1 MKILVV
7 CQHYKPEPFRI
18 SDICEALVFRGHQV
32 HVVTGV
38 PNYPEGE
45 IYPGYEK
52 SGGTETLENGV
63 RVRRCRILPRK
74 KGGFHRI
81 LNYLSFPVSS
91 GLYLSRLRE
100 DFDVVL
106 VHQLSPVLMALGA
119 FCYTRKHGKKVL
131 IYCLDLWPESLLA
144 GGFRMDS
151 LIYKSFYHIS
161 KWIYNRADRILVT
174 SKGFIP
180 YIRDYLGV
188 STSCGHLPQYAE
200 SLYGTVPEKETH
212 GGPYHFVFAGN
223 IGELQSVETIIEAA
237 RILKDDDRAVFD
249 IVGDGSALAPC
260 RKLAEGLPNVVFHGR
275 KALEEMPGVYGM
287 ADAMLVTLKDNPRIA
302 TTLPGKVQSCM
313 AAGKA
318 ILGSISGETVEIVR
332 ESGSGL
338 CAEPENSRALAQLA
352 REMMAQPESFAEYG
366 KNARVYYQNHFRKDV
381 ILHKLMDELEKLTR

>member
-18 SDICEALVFRGHQV
+18 SDICESLAAQGHRV
-32 HVVTGV
+32 HVVTGM

-45 IYPGYEK
+45 FYPGYER
-52 SGGTETLENGV
+52 SWGRETLENGV

-74 KGGFHRI
+74 KGGFRRV

-91 GLYLSRLRE
+91 GWYLSRLKE

-119 FCYTRKHGKKVL
+119 FRYARKYGKKVL

-151 LIYKSFYHIS
+151 PVYKAFYHIS
-161 KWIYNRADRILVT
+161 RWIYNRADRILVT

-188 STSCGHLPQYAE
+188 TTACGHLPQYAE
-200 SLYGTVPEKETH
+200 SLYDTVPEKAH
-212 GGPYHFVFAGN
+212 HQGPYHFVFAGN
-223 IGELQSVETIIEAA
+223 VGEMQSVDTIVEAA
-237 RILKDDDRAVFD
+237 GILKDDPRAVFD
-249 IVGDGSALAPC
+249 IVGDGSALAAC
-260 RKLAEGLPNVVFHGR
+260 RQLAKDLPNVVFHGR
-275 KALEEMPGVYGM
+275 KALEEMPGVYDM

-318 ILGSISGETVEIVR
+318 IIGAISGETVQVIR

-338 CAEPENSRALAQLA
+338 CGAPEDAQALARLV
-352 REMMAQPESFAEYG
+352 REMMDRPESFSQYG
-366 KNARVYYQNHFRKDV
+366 KNARAYCQNHFRKDV
-381 ILHKLMDELEKLTR
+381 ILQKLTAELENLTR